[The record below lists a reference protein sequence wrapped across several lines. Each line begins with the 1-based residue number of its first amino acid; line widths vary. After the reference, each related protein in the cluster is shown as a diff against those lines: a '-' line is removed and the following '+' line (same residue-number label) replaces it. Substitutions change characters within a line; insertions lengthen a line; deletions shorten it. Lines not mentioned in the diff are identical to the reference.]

1 MQYAPI
7 TALLVEAV
15 KEQQKQ
21 ISNQNEQIKSYK
33 SENDNLKSQ
42 LQSIQEKVDKIEIL
56 MAESRGN

>member
-15 KEQQKQ
+15 REQQKQ